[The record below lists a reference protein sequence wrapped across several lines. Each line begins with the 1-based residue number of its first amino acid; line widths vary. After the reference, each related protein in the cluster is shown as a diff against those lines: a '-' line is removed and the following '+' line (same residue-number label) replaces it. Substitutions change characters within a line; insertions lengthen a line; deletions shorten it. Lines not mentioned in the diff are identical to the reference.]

1 MGLGRLWAGWRMP
14 YVDGSA
20 AAPRAAPG
28 AGGPAGTEGE
38 RDDADARLGAGRAQE
53 EQGRASAEGCVF
65 CGILASGEPDET
77 TTVLWRGRWTVS
89 LLNAYPYASGHV
101 LVLPRRHVARLAD
114 LTGEESAELWE
125 GLRSAVGAL
134 EAAYGPDGVN
144 VGANLG
150 AAAGAGVPGH
160 LHLHAL
166 PRWVG
171 DTSFMTTVAEARVLP
186 EALSASWAR
195 LRAAWTAAPVP
206 PGAPPAGR
214 SGL

>member
-20 AAPRAAPG
+20 AAPGRAPG
-28 AGGPAGTEGE
+28 AGGSGGGEG
-38 RDDADARLGAGRAQE
+38 AREGGAGEPAPAAQQTAGDE
-53 EQGRASAEGCVF
+53 RCVF
-65 CGILASGEPDET
+65 CAILASGEPDET

-134 EAAYGPDGVN
+134 ESAYGPDGVN

-195 LRAAWTAAPVP
+195 LRAVWTAPPVP
-206 PGAPPAGR
+206 PEAPRAGQ
-214 SGL
+214 SGP